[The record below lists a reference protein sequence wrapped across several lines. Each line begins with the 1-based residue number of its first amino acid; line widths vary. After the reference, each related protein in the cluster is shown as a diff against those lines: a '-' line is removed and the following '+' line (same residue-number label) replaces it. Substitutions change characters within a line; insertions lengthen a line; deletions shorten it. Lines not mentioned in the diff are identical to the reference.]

1 MLTAS
6 MEETAKKRHRPY
18 FALKRVLDIFFSL
31 LFILVLSPILLI
43 VLILNAFASKGHPLF
58 VQLRSGK
65 NDKPFKIVKFRT
77 MKMEV
82 PSYVTSE
89 ELGTDNEL
97 YFRFGFFLKRTH
109 LDELPQLFNIF
120 AGQMSFVGP
129 RPGLTTQTD
138 LIEYRKANGSIAL
151 TPGLTG
157 LAQVSVG
164 NDGPLTQLAKSELD
178 KVYLDRISLWFDI
191 KIFFKTFGKVFG
203 NMKAR
208 KKKGKNSSKS
218 L

>member
-1 MLTAS
+1 MK
-6 MEETAKKRHRPY
+6 EKAKRNHKPYLVFKRI
-18 FALKRVLDIFFSL
+18 LDAFFSL
-31 LFILVLSPILLI
+31 FFILVFSPVLLL
-43 VLILNAFASKGHPLF
+43 VLIMNAFASKGHPLF

-89 ELGTDNEL
+89 ELGTSNEL
-97 YFRFGFFLKRTH
+97 YFKFGFFLKRTH
-109 LDELPQLFNIF
+109 LDELPQLFNILI
-120 AGQMSFVGP
+120 GQMSFVGP

-138 LIEYRKANGSIAL
+138 LIGYRKANGSIAL

-164 NDGPLTQLAKSELD
+164 NEGPLTQLAKSELD
-178 KVYLDRISLWFDI
+178 KVYLDKVSFLFDL
-191 KIFFKTFGKVFG
+191 KIIFKTFGQVFG

-208 KKKGKNSSKS
+208 KRKG
-218 L
+218 